1 MSVTANAPLNPSDP
15 FTATF
20 LVRNESALPVHRLQI
35 FGRIEK
41 EWSADG
47 GFMGKFSI
55 VSHPEIEV
63 MLPGETATATVPLT
77 SMPFKPSAP
86 IVGAHIAVWMKY
98 RPSFVF
104 WNRIESFAFTT
115 GAGPNGSLIWY
126 PAAQSEQNPSHP

>member
-35 FGRIEK
+35 FGRIDNER
-41 EWSADG
+41 SADG
-47 GFMGKFSI
+47 ESMGKFSI

-63 MLPGETATATVPLT
+63 MLPGETTTTTVPLT
-77 SMPFKPSAP
+77 RMFFRPAGAIVSAD
-86 IVGAHIAVWMKY
+86 IVVWMTY

-104 WNRIESFAFTT
+104 WNRTESFPFTT
-115 GAGPNGSLIWY
+115 GVGPNGSLIWY
-126 PAAQSEQNPSHP
+126 PAAESE